1 MSDCRE
7 LDAGSENIRSSSGG
21 DLGRRCPFEEPRAPL
36 LLISLKLDEKIVS
49 RAFLV
54 VRLSCRWLGYGRMQQ
69 RGFNKIDWSAKFEPR
84 WAFV

>member
-1 MSDCRE
+1 VIAESLM
-7 LDAGSENIRSSSGG
+7 LGVKIFGPHQAW

-54 VRLSCRWLGYGRMQQ
+54 VRLSCRGLATVVCN
-69 RGFNKIDWSAKFEPR
+69 RGVSTR
-84 WAFV
+84 